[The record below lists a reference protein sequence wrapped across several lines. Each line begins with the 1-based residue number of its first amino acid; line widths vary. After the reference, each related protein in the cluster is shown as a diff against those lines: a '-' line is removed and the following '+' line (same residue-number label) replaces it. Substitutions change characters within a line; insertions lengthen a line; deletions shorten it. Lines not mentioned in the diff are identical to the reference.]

1 MVMNSVGLVEKGDKI
16 NPKWMLLCSLGQF
29 STAIK
34 MKLFSD
40 IFSTIFA
47 PKLTILHP
55 RMVIIMS
62 SWMIESLTKQCVKI
76 RAVWKND
83 IFRYLLSLS
92 DFGCLSQKQNTY
104 KRKIVIIYRFIV
116 FKMTKQII
124 KSQQKKKKMI
134 SIWWFS
140 HFKDFGHVFLN
151 FSALFTF
158 FCKVGCM
165 YSFWFFVPSKWNYF
179 LNCFYHFGAWNDL
192 FCSRNGNFDVIFRNC
207 VTNWTSN
214 KPKLIGR
221 VIILIF

>member
-1 MVMNSVGLVEKGDKI
+1 MGACHKNKTL
-16 NPKWMLLCSLGQF
+16 
-29 STAIK
+29 IK
-34 MKLFSD
+34 
-40 IFSTIFA
+40 
-47 PKLTILHP
+47 
-55 RMVIIMS
+55 
-62 SWMIESLTKQCVKI
+62 E
-76 RAVWKND
+76 
-83 IFRYLLSLS
+83 
-92 DFGCLSQKQNTY
+92 
-104 KRKIVIIYRFIV
+104 KIVIIYRFIV

-134 SIWWFS
+134 TIWWFS
-140 HFKDFGHVFLN
+140 HFKDFGRVFLN
-151 FSALFTF
+151 FSAHFTF

-221 VIILIF
+221 VILLFISKSILGCIFKYNLLYICKYPLLCICNIFYHVSVNIPFYASVNIS